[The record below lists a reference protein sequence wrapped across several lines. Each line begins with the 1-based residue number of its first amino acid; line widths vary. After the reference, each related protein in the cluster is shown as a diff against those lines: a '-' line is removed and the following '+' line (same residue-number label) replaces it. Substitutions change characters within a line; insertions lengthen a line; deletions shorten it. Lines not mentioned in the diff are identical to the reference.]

1 MQAEFATDII
11 FKNQNGFKHIYDEI
25 SRTLIHTVKPKNIAT
40 FLGRKLHGNYQGEM
54 GNNFN
59 TRIEGTRIRHSMGP
73 ASVKM
78 YDKFGFILRIET
90 TINNVNFFKHYRKV
104 EHRDGTTSMKN
115 ASMKK
120 SIYSLNILSKIMLQ
134 SNNRYIQF
142 ISAIETNEIGIKK
155 LNKISEPVNVNNRKY
170 RGLNLFNNEDL
181 IILQSLLSGEY
192 NIYGFQNKNL
202 REKIPQKSMGQ
213 ISRILKRLRTHG
225 IIKKIRNTY
234 KYYITKFGKQV
245 IILGLKLKELYIIP
259 ALT

>member
-155 LNKISEPVNVNNRKY
+155 LNKISEPVNVNYRKY